1 MNSLKTGAV
10 AALLSALSLTC
21 ITPVFAADDYDDYES
36 DYVNP
41 DPWERVNRVTFRF
54 NDTLDRYALKPVA
67 KGYKAVTPEFMRD
80 GIGNAFHNLQEPMN
94 FVNNTLQG
102 KFNEAGVDMSRFLFN
117 TLLGGLGAVDVATR
131 MGLERNDEDLGQ
143 TLGYWGVESGPYLML
158 PFIGPNTLRDTAS
171 KLPENF
177 FNYTYTGYINDIR
190 VRNQMFA
197 TEVIDARAGL
207 LDQERLITGDRYT
220 FIRNAYLQNREFK
233 VRDGNVPDEF

>member
-1 MNSLKTGAV
+1 MNLLKTGAL

-36 DYVNP
+36 EYVDP
-41 DPWERVNRVTFRF
+41 DPWERFNRVSFRF
-54 NDTLDRYALKPVA
+54 NDTLDRYAVKPVA
-67 KGYKAVTPEFMRD
+67 KGYKAVTPEFFRD
-80 GIGNAFHNLQEPMN
+80 GVGNFFHNLQEPMN
-94 FVNNTLQG
+94 FLNNSLQG
-102 KFNEAGVDMSRFLFN
+102 KFNEAGVDVSRFLFN
-117 TLLGGLGAVDVATR
+117 TLLGGLGVVDVATP

-158 PFIGPNTLRDTAS
+158 PFLGPNTLRDTAS

-190 VRNQMFA
+190 VRNQLFA
-197 TEVIDARAGL
+197 LETLDLRAGL

-220 FIRNAYLQNREFK
+220 FIRNAFLQNREFK